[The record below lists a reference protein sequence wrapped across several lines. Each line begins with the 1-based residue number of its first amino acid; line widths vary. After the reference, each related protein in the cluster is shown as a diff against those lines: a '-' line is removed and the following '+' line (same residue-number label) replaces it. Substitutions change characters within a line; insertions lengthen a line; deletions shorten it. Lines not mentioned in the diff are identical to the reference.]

1 MEAFDGV
8 FSGKEKSV
16 EEQLS
21 QQQRETA
28 DHNWQVLDRLIEV
41 MRASISKGS
50 ALRGHC
56 DDGLPSIDND
66 DYVNLGFQGWCH

>member
-28 DHNWQVLDRLIEV
+28 DHNRQVLDRLIEV
-41 MRASISKGS
+41 MRASIS
-50 ALRGHC
+50 
-56 DDGLPSIDND
+56 
-66 DYVNLGFQGWCH
+66 